1 MLRILEKN
9 ISIDKSAKFSKS
21 LDRSDLQMCWKN
33 NIRLQNSFL
42 KALWPSQRTL
52 IQLTHKTTIK
62 LITEKLPD
70 AVLFWIIFT

>member
-42 KALWPSQRTL
+42 KAL
-52 IQLTHKTTIK
+52 
-62 LITEKLPD
+62 
-70 AVLFWIIFT
+70 